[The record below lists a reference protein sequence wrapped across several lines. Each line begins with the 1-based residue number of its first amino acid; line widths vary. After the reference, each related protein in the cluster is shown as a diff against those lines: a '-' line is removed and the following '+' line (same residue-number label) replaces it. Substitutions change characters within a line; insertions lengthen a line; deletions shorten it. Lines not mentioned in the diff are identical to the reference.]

1 LKRFDHDDE
10 TITETF
16 CDLHLIHHQIS
27 ISQQCDSRIVFCSKP
42 TVEAKRFD
50 ENTARK
56 YFQQLMCG
64 IEYCH
69 SQGIAHRDLKPE
81 NLLLDGEDVLKISDF
96 GLSALS
102 GNDGSGKQK
111 MLMTTCGTPN
121 YVGKYLWHFRLGSN
135 CKISS

>member
-1 LKRFDHDDE
+1 M
-10 TITETF
+10 
-16 CDLHLIHHQIS
+16 IS
-27 ISQQCDSRIVFCSKP
+27 
-42 TVEAKRFD
+42 
-50 ENTARK
+50 
-56 YFQQLMCG
+56 G

-102 GNDGSGKQK
+102 GNDGSGQQK

-121 YVGKYLWHFRLGSN
+121 YVGMFFKF
-135 CKISS
+135 C

>member
-1 LKRFDHDDE
+1 MLTHDQ
-10 TITETF
+10 TTT
-16 CDLHLIHHQIS
+16 
-27 ISQQCDSRIVFCSKP
+27 

-56 YFQQLMCG
+56 YFQQLISG

-81 NLLLDGEDVLKISDF
+81 NLLLDSEDVLKISDF

-102 GNDGSGKQK
+102 GTDGQSKL
-111 MLMTTCGTPN
+111 LMTTCGTPN
-121 YVGKYLWHFRLGSN
+121 YVGMYI
-135 CKISS
+135 KIEVNVFKWIQ